1 MGRIYSIVRSP
12 LDFNG
17 DAIMSE
23 KETDDNFE
31 MPNVE
36 IKSEADLYNFIFQED
51 DITWQ
56 AVILDLARSGK
67 INPWD
72 IDVSVLSQEYIQ
84 TIKKLKEM
92 NFRLSGKVILAG
104 AILLKLKAER
114 LGVTQLLA
122 MLDPDKYPQEADDSD
137 DGFYLEREKHFT
149 KAGLNLTIPRA
160 RKRKVTVF
168 ELVEALKKALDVDIK
183 RTERLAAWKNQPLRP
198 LPEVRRPDIFA
209 KIEAVFFK
217 IRQFVK
223 KFNKKT
229 MKFEEIVPSKEK
241 KDVIWTLIP
250 LLHLA
255 NQDKLTLR
263 QEEPFGQLYIDVHE
277 TSLKEKLE
285 KSLFVKD
292 EKQEEEKANKKE
304 AKGHK
309 KTKK

>member
-1 MGRIYSIVRSP
+1 M
-12 LDFNG
+12 
-17 DAIMSE
+17 E
-23 KETDDNFE
+23 KDIDDSFE
-31 MPNVE
+31 IPNVE
-36 IKSEADLYNFIFQED
+36 IKSEADLYNLIFKED

-56 AVILDLARSGK
+56 AVILELARTEK

-72 IDVSVLSQEYIQ
+72 IDVSVLAKEYLE

-114 LGVTQLLA
+114 LGVNQLLSL
-122 MLDPDKYPQEADDSD
+122 LDPDKYQQEIDEGDDTFD
-137 DGFYLEREKHFT
+137 LEREKHFT

-183 RTERLAAWKNQPLRP
+183 RAERLAAWKNQPIRP
-198 LPEVRRPDIFA
+198 LPEIHRVDIFA
-209 KIEAVFFK
+209 KIEAVFAK

-229 MKFEEIVPSKEK
+229 MLFEELIPSKNK

-255 NQDKLTLR
+255 NQDKISLR
-263 QEEPFGQLYIDVHE
+263 QDKPFSQLYVDVHE

-285 KSLFVKD
+285 KRLFIK
-292 EKQEEEKANKKE
+292 EEKEEGKKE
-304 AKGHK
+304 VSEK
-309 KTKK
+309 KIKIKKKK